1 MTTWSRVNLPKCHS
15 LNGLRHDRPWQI
27 LRNGIVNVAPL
38 QFVSILNE
46 RKEARQQTG
55 CAQESTDL
63 QCTRPRYRGWEEKK
77 GNPRYNGWWHENQ
90 QRRFEES
97 LSLHPLDPFL
107 LYCFLVNPA
116 ALQFVS
122 ILDDQGRIHK
132 EARQA
137 QSDHEWIDLCLDA
150 NRNDLQAGRGRS
162 LHDAKE
168 NESIQG
174 NQRRLRIG
182 SLHKYLKVWL
192 VCETSFWNS
201 PRP

>member
-1 MTTWSRVNLPKCHS
+1 MLLEQAMCVLED
-15 LNGLRHDRPWQI
+15 LRA
-27 LRNGIVNVAPL
+27 G
-38 QFVSILNE
+38 
-46 RKEARQQTG
+46 
-55 CAQESTDL
+55 STS
-63 QCTRPRYRGWEEKK
+63 P
-77 GNPRYNGWWHENQ
+77 N
-90 QRRFEES
+90 EES
-97 LSLHPLDPFL
+97 VSDTISTIQEFRKRIRPKIVAGWGLIHTYPPSFWMDG
-107 LYCFLVNPA
+107 CFLVNPA